1 MTYRGADH
9 SRQSGLRTFT
19 KWVVLGRSQFVPRLT
34 DLLGRIRAPLTRQ
47 CSPRV
52 DSPVEHMW
60 TPRETHIH
68 SHVEKLGI
76 TLGPVPFTSV
86 HLQKQSATCVGKNFP
101 RADHGVN
108 SRDTPARPPLA
119 QTHQRGHSSKPQI
132 TYLFTMPTSQPDYR
146 IAVVCLGNICRSPI
160 AEKVLT
166 ARLRANGLGDL
177 VVVESAGTAGWHA
190 GEPADPRAEQ
200 ALARAGYP
208 FTHQARQFQ
217 QSDFDSFDLI
227 LGMDY
232 SNVRDLRGLAPNEE
246 AATNVRIFRSFDAS
260 LMHLPEDDP
269 ALETPDPYYG
279 TATDFDEV
287 IAMVESAADGI
298 IDHVRLELPLRH

>member
-1 MTYRGADH
+1 MTYRGTDR
-9 SRQSGLRTFT
+9 SSQGVLRDFT
-19 KWVVLGRSQFVPRLT
+19 KWVVFGRSQFVPRLA
-34 DLLGRIRAPLTRQ
+34 DLLGRIRAPLARQ
-47 CSPRV
+47 CFRRV

-68 SHVEKLGI
+68 SLVDKLGI
-76 TLGPVPFTSV
+76 TVTVVSFLAS
-86 HLQKQSATCVGKNFP
+86 HLQKQPIAFVGKYFSK
-101 RADHGVN
+101 ADHGVN
-108 SRDTPARPPLA
+108 SRDTPAGTALA
-119 QTHQRGHSSKPQI
+119 QTHQCRDSSMPQI
-132 TYLFTMPTSQPDYR
+132 TYLLPMPTSQPDYR

-177 VVVESAGTAGWHA
+177 AIVESAGTAGWHA

-217 QSDFDSFDLI
+217 QADFDTFDLI

-232 SNVRDLRGLAPNEE
+232 SNVRDLRGLAPDEE
-246 AATNVRIFRSFDAS
+246 AATNVRIFRSFDAY

-298 IDHVRLELPLRH
+298 IDHVRLELPLRR